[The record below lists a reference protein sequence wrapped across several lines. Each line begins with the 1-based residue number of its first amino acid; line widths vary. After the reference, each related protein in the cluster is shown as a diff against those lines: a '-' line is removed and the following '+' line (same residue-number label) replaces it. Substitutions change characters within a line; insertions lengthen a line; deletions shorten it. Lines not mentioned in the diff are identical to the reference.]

1 MKIQTIF
8 FLLII
13 FGFSTHVNSQTGPVV
28 SNKKYKIIFQ
38 LASGDTAVH
47 RSTIK
52 QLFNALAA
60 APNSKIEVVCH
71 NAGISFLQRSKTNLV
86 DKIQELKNKGVVFA
100 ACENT
105 LRDRKI
111 DKTDIVPQ
119 ATFVPA
125 GVIELADKQT
135 KGWAYIKAGN

>member
-8 FLLII
+8 FLLILS
-13 FGFSTHVNSQTGPVV
+13 GFAHRINSQNSPVIT
-28 SNKKYKIIFQ
+28 NKKYKFIFQ
-38 LASGDTAVH
+38 LASGDTTVH

-52 QLFNALAA
+52 QLFNVLAA
-60 APNSKIEVVCH
+60 SPKSTLEVVCH
-71 NAGISFLQRSKTNLV
+71 NAGISFLQISKTTV
-86 DKIQELKNKGVVFA
+86 GDKIQELKNKGVVFA

-111 DKTDIVPQ
+111 DKKDIVPQ
-119 ATFVPA
+119 AIFVPSA
-125 GVIELADKQT
+125 LIELAEKQN

>member
-1 MKIQTIF
+1 MKIQTIL
-8 FLLII
+8 FLLILS
-13 FGFSTHVNSQTGPVV
+13 GFSNLMNGQAGSAI

-38 LASGDTAVH
+38 LASGDTTVH

-52 QLFNALAA
+52 QLFNVLAA
-60 APNSKIEVVCH
+60 SPKSTLEVVCH
-71 NAGISFLQRSKTNLV
+71 NAGISFLQISKTMMG

-111 DKTDIVPQ
+111 DKKDIVP
-119 ATFVPA
+119 AAIVVPSA
-125 GVIELADKQT
+125 LIELADKQN
-135 KGWAYIKAGN
+135 KGWAYIKTGN